1 MLDTQPQKFNKFQEY
16 IFPIY
21 KHELK
26 KFVPMSFLM
35 FCILFV
41 YAFANGLKDIFILY
55 NTNLWVGARPEETT
69 SLISAIKLWYV
80 LPSAVV
86 AVIVFTAL
94 LNKFGPDK
102 TFNITVV
109 GFIIF
114 YALYGFVLYPNSDS
128 LILSEEKITEM
139 VQGVPIFFRTFI
151 TCFANWPFVAFY
163 VISELWGSIMIS
175 SLFWQFANRV
185 TLKHEVTRFFGLFS
199 LVSSV
204 GTVIA
209 GSTIMNYALNLDVH
223 RVKVLMAGILITS
236 TIILIIYAYINK
248 LVAKDVRIY
257 QAEHSPRGSSNKKKV
272 SALEGIKILFKNPYL
287 MLVSVLILSYG
298 IAINFSEILMK
309 AGMKEAF
316 DKSQYAKMQG
326 MLSVFTGIFASVVVL
341 ISANILRKFSWKVSA
356 LVTPLTFLIVGG
368 IFLSLVLYKQFVS
381 ATLFGMSTV
390 TLSAWVGI
398 IHDALV
404 RSVKYSLFDT
414 TKSMAYIPLDEDTKT
429 KGQAAVEMI
438 GGRAGKAGS
447 SAVQQIM
454 ISFPRTLVTTTG
466 TVGGVLAYSPVII
479 AVFFAT
485 VITWTFAV
493 LRLNVRYE
501 EKIKQLSCEAA

>member
-1 MLDTQPQKFNKFQEY
+1 MLDTQPQKFNKFQEF

-26 KFVPMSFLM
+26 KFIPMNFLM

-41 YAFANGLKDIFILY
+41 YALGNGLKDLFIQY
-55 NTNLWVGARPEETT
+55 NTNLWIGARPEETS
-69 SLISAIKLWYV
+69 SLISALKLWYV

-86 AVIVFTAL
+86 AVVVFTIL

-102 TFNITVV
+102 TFNITVI

-114 YALYGFVLYPNSDS
+114 YGLYGYFIYPNIDD

-139 VQGVPIFFRTFI
+139 IQGMPIFFRTFI
-151 TCFANWPFVAFY
+151 TCFANWPFAAFY

-199 LVSSV
+199 LISSV
-204 GTVIA
+204 GTVLA
-209 GSTIMNYALNLDVH
+209 GSIIMNYARNLDAH
-223 RVKVLMAGILITS
+223 HVKVLMTAILITGI
-236 TIILIIYAYINK
+236 TILVIYSYINK
-248 LVAKDVRIY
+248 IVAKDAHIY
-257 QAEHSPRGSSNKKKV
+257 QAEHVPKGDSNDKKV

-287 MLVSVLILSYG
+287 MLIAVLILSYG

-316 DKSQYAKMQG
+316 DKSEYAKMQG
-326 MLSVFTGIFASVVVL
+326 MLSVFTGLFASIVVL
-341 ISANILRKFSWKVSA
+341 ISANILRKFSWKISA

-381 ATLFGMSTV
+381 STIFGISAV

-404 RSVKYSLFDT
+404 KSVKYSLFDT

-447 SAVQQIM
+447 SAVQQVM
-454 ISFPRTLVTTTG
+454 FSFPRTLVTTTG
-466 TVGGVLAYSPVII
+466 TVGGVLAYSPIII
-479 AVFFAT
+479 AIFFAT

-493 LRLNVRYE
+493 LKLNVRYE
-501 EKIKQLSCEAA
+501 ERVKQLSCEVA